1 MTFIRSLDEG
11 YLGKSFVYNTLV
23 GWCHDN
29 GFRVAVTAS
38 TGIAA
43 TVLIGGRTLH
53 STFWIPLEVTDKTE
67 SRVKAHKEY
76 AEPIKQVELVFVDE
90 ISMLH
95 RDVLKYLD
103 TMFKDVCNNKDELFA
118 GKVIVIGNSGNTII
132 FLNTMI
138 QAVTGSSCA
147 LW

>member
-1 MTFIRSLDEG
+1 VAQAGALLVPSLSRID
-11 YLGKSFVYNTLV
+11 LGKSFVSNTLV
-23 GWCHDN
+23 GWCRDQ
-29 GFRVAVTAS
+29 GYRVAATAS

-76 AEPIKQVELVFVDE
+76 AEPIKQLALLFVDE

-95 RDVLKYLD
+95 RDVLNYLD
-103 TMFKDVCNNKDELFA
+103 TMFKDVCNNKDEPFA
-118 GKVIVIGNSGNTII
+118 GKVVVIGTYARLG
-132 FLNTMI
+132 
-138 QAVTGSSCA
+138 
-147 LW
+147 